1 MLDSSEVPN
10 LFGVP
15 CGVDF
20 AQSIVN
26 GLLAR
31 TPDPETLAR
40 TTIYANS
47 GRMKKRL
54 QELFLERGALLL
66 PKLRLVMEIG
76 SDLPHL
82 DPAPSSLR
90 QRLELTQMV
99 TRLLDEQPDLAG
111 REAIFDLA
119 DSLARLMDEM
129 QGEDVSPEDIANLDV
144 TDQSGHW
151 QRAQA
156 FLSIVS
162 DYFDNNENS
171 PNAEARQ
178 RIVANMLA
186 ADWNDA
192 PPKDPILVVG
202 STGSRGATHA
212 LMASIARQP
221 NCAVVV
227 PGFDTDMPSRVW
239 DSLDAALVS
248 EDHPQYRYKALLD
261 TLEMTPDQVQVWD
274 DTPVPHPSRNA
285 LVSLALRPAPVTDQW
300 LEDGPQL
307 RDLDQAC
314 KNITL
319 INAPSGRSEALTI
332 ATRLRMAAENGET
345 AALVTPDRNLT
356 RQVSAALKRW
366 DIIPDD
372 SAGLPLHLTAPGR
385 IFRQIGALLG
395 QKLTAEALLSILKHP
410 LVHSAD
416 GRNAHLLRT
425 RRLELYIRRSGMP
438 FPSGPALQEWASKE
452 QNDDGVMLWAHW
464 LVSTLCP
471 LEHTGVSSLSAH
483 VSQHVRTTEQ
493 ICAGPGNNG
502 SGGLWD
508 ENAGRAAKATLDE
521 LVEEAPHAGDMSA
534 TDYTSLFRTILGKGE
549 VRNPDLPHPRI
560 LIWGTLEAR
569 VLSADVVILAG
580 LNDGVWPQAPKPD
593 AWLNRRM
600 RHDAGLLLPERQ
612 IGLSAH
618 DFQMAM
624 GAKEIWISRAIR
636 NSEAETV
643 PSRWVNRLF
652 NLLGGLKAQ
661 NGPALISSMARR
673 GDHWLALAATL
684 DEPTQRFPAATRPSP
699 RPPVE
704 HRPKGLAVTRLETLV
719 RDPYAIYAQY
729 ILGLRELSPVAQT
742 PNAPLRGSVIH
753 TVFERFIKEW
763 RDEPAAD
770 SFDRLMTT
778 AEEVFASEVPWPTA
792 QRLWLSKLRRIA
804 HQFIAD
810 ETKRRAIAK
819 PQFFE
824 KTGSKQ
830 LNGIDFEI
838 KGTVDR
844 IDVAADGAIYL
855 YDYKTGKPPSDD
867 VQKNFNRQLL
877 LEAAMVENGAFKDL
891 GRGNVRD
898 AVYIGLGS
906 SPENKRAP
914 LDALPAQVVWDQLHE
929 RVRAFS
935 DREQGY
941 TSRRAMQKMSYAYG
955 FDHLARY
962 GEWDQA
968 DEADPEDVG

>member
-1 MLDSSEVPN
+1 MFKASDTPN

-20 AQSIVN
+20 ATCIVN

-31 TPDPETLAR
+31 TPNPETLAR
-40 TTIYANS
+40 TTVYANS

-54 QELFLERGALLL
+54 EEVFLKQGALLL
-66 PKLRLVMEIG
+66 PKLRLVTQVG
-76 SDLPHL
+76 SDLPDL
-82 DPAPSSLR
+82 GAPPSSLR
-90 QRLELTQMV
+90 HRLELTQMI

-129 QGEDVSPEDIANLDV
+129 QGEDVSPADIAALDV

-151 QRAQA
+151 QRSQT

-162 DYFDNNENS
+162 AYFDLNDNAPS
-171 PNAEARQ
+171 AEARQ
-178 RIVANMLA
+178 RIVANTLA
-186 ADWNDA
+186 EMWQHT
-192 PPKDPILVVG
+192 PPRDPILVVG

-212 LMASIARQP
+212 LMTAIARQP
-221 NCAVVV
+221 NCAVVI
-227 PGFDTDMPSRVW
+227 PGFDTDMPRHVW
-239 DSLDAALVS
+239 DGLEGALVS
-248 EDHPQYRYKALLD
+248 EDHPQYRYKALIDNLGMAP
-261 TLEMTPDQVQVWD
+261 EQVRLWD
-274 DTPVPHPSRNA
+274 DTPAPHPARNA

-300 LEDGPQL
+300 LEDGPRL
-307 RDLDQAC
+307 ADLDKAC
-314 KNITL
+314 KDITL
-319 INAPSGRSEALTI
+319 INAPSGRAEALAI
-332 ATRLRMAAENGET
+332 ATRLRMAAEDGKT

-372 SAGLPLHLTAPGR
+372 SAGLPLHLSAPGR
-385 IFRQIGALLG
+385 IFRQIGALIG
-395 QKLTAEALLSILKHP
+395 QKLTAEGLLSILKHP
-410 LVHSAD
+410 LVHSVE

-425 RRLELYIRRSGMP
+425 RRLELFIRRVGMP
-438 FPSGPALQEWASKE
+438 YPSGPALLEWASKE
-452 QNDDGVMLWAHW
+452 KNDDGVMIWAQW
-464 LVSTLCP
+464 IVSTLAP
-471 LEHTGVSSLSAH
+471 LEHIGVAPLADH
-483 VSQHVRTTEQ
+483 VAGHIRATEQ
-493 ICAGPGNNG
+493 ICAGPNNDG
-502 SGGLWD
+502 SGRLWD
-508 ENAGRAAKATLDE
+508 ENAGRSAKTTLGE
-521 LVEEAPHAGDMSA
+521 LIEEAHHAGNLSA
-534 TDYTSLFRTILGKGE
+534 ADYTSLFRTVLSKGE
-549 VRNPDLPHPRI
+549 VRNPDLPHPHV

-569 VLSADVVILAG
+569 VLSADIVILAG

-593 AWLNRRM
+593 PWLNRRM

-636 NSEAETV
+636 NAEAETV

-652 NLLGGLKAQ
+652 NLLNGLKGQ
-661 NGPALISSMARR
+661 NGPAVVQSMARR

-684 DEPTQRFPAATRPSP
+684 DEPEERLPAATRPSP

-763 RDEPAAD
+763 RDEPAQDA
-770 SFDRLMTT
+770 FDRLIRT
-778 AEEVFASEVPWPTA
+778 AEEVFEQEVPWPTA

-804 HQFIAD
+804 HQFISD
-810 ETKRRAIAK
+810 EIQRQAIAK
-819 PQFFE
+819 PRFFE
-824 KTGSKQ
+824 EKGTKQ
-830 LNGIDFEI
+830 LNGLDFEI
-838 KGTVDR
+838 TGTVDR

-914 LDALPAQVVWDQLHE
+914 LDSLPAQEVWDQLHE

-968 DEADPEDVG
+968 DDPNPEDVG

>member
-1 MLDSSEVPN
+1 MFEDSDVPN

-20 AQSIVN
+20 ATSVVK
-26 GLLAR
+26 GLLRR
-31 TPDPETLAR
+31 TSNPETLAR

-54 QELFLERGALLL
+54 QEVFLDQGALLL
-66 PKLRLVMEIG
+66 PKLRLVTEVG
-76 SDLPHL
+76 SDLPDL
-82 DPAPSSLR
+82 GAPPSALR
-90 QRLELTQMV
+90 QRLELTQMI

-129 QGEDVSPEDIANLDV
+129 QGEDVTPADIANLDV

-156 FLSIVS
+156 FLGIVS
-162 DYFDNNENS
+162 AYFGDNKDAPSN
-171 PNAEARQ
+171 EARQ
-178 RIVANMLA
+178 RIVAHTLA
-186 ADWNDA
+186 TMWEET
-192 PPKDPILVVG
+192 PPTDPILVVG

-212 LMASIARQP
+212 LMATIARQQ
-221 NCAVVV
+221 NCAIVV
-227 PGFDTDMPSRVW
+227 PGFDTDMPLGVW
-239 DSLDAALVS
+239 ASLDGALVS
-248 EDHPQYRYKALLD
+248 EDHPQYRYKALLE
-261 TLEMTPDQVQVWD
+261 TLKMTPDQVKYWD
-274 DTPVPHPSRNA
+274 DTPAPHPARNA

-300 LEDGPQL
+300 LEDGPRL
-307 RDLDQAC
+307 KDLDKAC
-314 KNITL
+314 KHITL
-319 INAPSGRSEALTI
+319 INAPSARSEALAI
-332 ATRLRMAAENGET
+332 ATRLRMAAEDGKT

-372 SAGLPLHLTAPGR
+372 SAGLPLHLSAPGR
-385 IFRQIGALLG
+385 IFRQVAGLIG

-410 LVHSAD
+410 LVHSAE
-416 GRNAHLLRT
+416 GRNEHLLRT

-438 FPSGPALQEWASKE
+438 FPSGPALVEWASNEK
-452 QNDDGVMLWAHW
+452 NDDGVMIWAQW
-464 LVSTLCP
+464 IVSTLCA
-471 LEHTGVSSLSAH
+471 LEHVGAASLSEH
-483 VSQHVRTTEQ
+483 VASHIRATER
-493 ICAGPGNNG
+493 ICAGPSIDG
-502 SGGLWD
+502 SGRLWD
-508 ENAGRAAKATLDE
+508 ENAGRSAKASLDE
-521 LVEEAPHAGDMSA
+521 LIEEAHHAGDLSA

-549 VRNPDLPHPRI
+549 VRNPDLPHPHI

-569 VLSADVVILAG
+569 VLSADIVILAG

-593 AWLNRRM
+593 PWLNRRM

-636 NSEAETV
+636 NAEAETV

-652 NLLGGLKAQ
+652 NLLGGLKDQ
-661 NGPALISSMARR
+661 NGPALIQSMARR
-673 GDHWLALAATL
+673 GDHWLALASTL
-684 DEPTQRFPAATRPSP
+684 DEPAQRFSPAKRPSP
-699 RPPVE
+699 RPPIE

-763 RDEPAAD
+763 RDESTAEAY
-770 SFDRLMTT
+770 DRLIQT
-778 AEEVFASEVPWPTA
+778 AEDVFAQEVPWPTA

-810 ETKRRAIAK
+810 ETKRQAIAK

-824 KTGSKQ
+824 KTGSKM
-830 LNGIDFEI
+830 LNGLDFEI

-914 LDALPAQVVWDQLHE
+914 LDTLPAQMVWDQLHE

-968 DEADPEDVG
+968 DEPNPEDVG